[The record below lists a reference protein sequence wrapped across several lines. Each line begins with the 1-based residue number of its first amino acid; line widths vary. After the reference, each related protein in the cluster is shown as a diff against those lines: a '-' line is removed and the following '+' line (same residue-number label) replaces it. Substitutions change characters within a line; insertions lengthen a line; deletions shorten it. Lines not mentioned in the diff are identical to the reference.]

1 MRDETSA
8 SRSLHLAIQVP
19 SQRPGESHCLTGP
32 AYPLVRVRVTGSQ
45 VGARGRARGRAA
57 TGAGQQRGQGRAATG
72 TGNGQWATTGNGQQ
86 ATTGNGQRATGSGQR
101 AVDSAEER
109 MSGNKAAQRDL
120 GHPTQPCWLL
130 LVLDQWFH
138 YNQAVH
144 IQAFIQGRVKVE
156 GH

>member
-1 MRDETSA
+1 MGNNG
-8 SRSLHLAIQVP
+8 Q
-19 SQRPGESHCLTGP
+19 
-32 AYPLVRVRVTGSQ
+32 
-45 VGARGRARGRAA
+45 RAA
-57 TGAGQQRGQGRAATG
+57 
-72 TGNGQWATTGNGQQ
+72 GNNGQQ